1 MHFRK
6 SVSASNPINKLVLQ
20 TNQMCNYATY
30 NMNICT
36 KYINSR
42 QTICDGRQEEALQW
56 QWRWFCFW
64 FWFVHVS
71 YEIKIMTRFYIYTL
85 YRANRIG
92 STFRSI
98 LCNILA
104 VDSSLIIDSDF

>member
-71 YEIKIMTRFYIYTL
+71 YERLKTTFYIYL
-85 YRANRIG
+85 YIEYIEQ
-92 STFRSI
+92 TELDQLF
-98 LCNILA
+98 A
-104 VDSSLIIDSDF
+104 VFYVIFLL